1 MGRGMTKAGLVGGR
15 GWYRPRGRTLVAAIA
30 LLGLASLGGAVLLRS
45 AAWGPLP
52 AASTLLPPLHPRAG
66 PELRQGVSQ
75 GVSAFV
81 EEVAQGGFVALTGVE
96 VRSPIG
102 LLEGATFSR
111 DPAGVTFVLSDGTV
125 VPPLSRQGYQA
136 LRQTV
141 PAAQRWVLDDKFYW
155 FLMRNPALPL
165 IAEGLERGEYR
176 NLLQNGVFNSDRYYA
191 GPFLGHT
198 FWAAAQA
205 QVPLAELM
213 PLVEVHL
220 LTLEYAYFQGLDTE
234 VAGTVH
240 SFYQQELALTDLQYL
255 MRALV
260 MTPLEPWAKLEAIER
275 VEAPEVKATHT
286 GSTTTS
292 TTLAL
297 GRLPLPTPTAA
308 EDTPGAHALSIAHLT
323 EQSIHLF
330 PPDVEAAAVAYKARY
345 QAQLEA
351 EEELL
356 ERLYQL
362 AHGSTATVLA
372 ALEHYQSDRPWQAL
386 GFTPTLDR
394 RSVASMDTTSLLGIY
409 ATRHESLHPY
419 PAAQSYPLARRD
431 YLRFF
436 QTNSP
441 GLREA
446 DLLLV
451 LLSDQALNPRLWA
464 YLGRQP
470 PLRTEIRSIQTQVQR
485 LEASYRAT
493 ALDEALVFQ
502 RLQAHGL
509 DINTQ
514 AFSLLSVAMAK
525 RLGDLVY
532 AQFQPE
538 NRADL
543 AYLRFSRGLLPY
555 LRDMPSLDAQ
565 WGHGPRVKRYGLSN
579 YVVPDLMALT
589 PARSPTLSAVGA
601 LWFDLV
607 SHDQL
612 NRWDVATLA
621 QIMATAH
628 NLSINHPPS
637 ALPPPQRPFLPL
649 VAAYQPQLSRV
660 SGVDGANASSVLH
673 GQTLQDFR
681 ILQWPAAR
689 LPGETQ
695 LTAISPTVLQQ
706 LFPTVAKNGSAPTPG
721 DAPTEPE
728 GDRRMAAL
736 LHLLSSGSGEIALA
750 PPLVLLG
757 NPEFLPRPDG
767 ALDLAFDFNGDR
779 LIFPEVSR
787 HFEALYAPAYL
798 TRIALPRE
806 PGESY
811 AAALNQVIGRSHALY
826 GGYLSPNMMLPAP
839 LQRLPD

>member
-1 MGRGMTKAGLVGGR
+1 MARGITKAELVGRR
-15 GWYRPRGRTLVAAIA
+15 GWYRPRRRTLVGAIA
-30 LLGLASLGGAVLLRS
+30 LLSLTALGSATLLRF
-45 AAWGPLP
+45 AGQGLMPRV
-52 AASTLLPPLHPRAG
+52 STLLPPLHPRAV
-66 PELRQGVSQ
+66 PELRQGVRR

-96 VRSPIG
+96 QRSPIG

-111 DPAGVTFVLSDGTV
+111 SSAGVTFVLSDGTV
-125 VPPLSRQGYQA
+125 VPPLSPQGYQA
-136 LRQTV
+136 LRQSV
-141 PAAQRWVLDDKFYW
+141 PAAQRWVLDEKFYW

-234 VAGTVH
+234 SAGTVY
-240 SFYQQELALTDLQYL
+240 SFYEQELALTNLQYL

-275 VEAPEVKATHT
+275 VEAPEVKAAHT
-286 GSTTTS
+286 GSTDTS

-308 EDTPGAHALSIAHLT
+308 EDTPGAHALSIAHLS
-323 EQSIHLF
+323 EQGIHLF
-330 PPDVEAAAVAYKARY
+330 PPDVEAAAGAYKARY
-345 QAQLEA
+345 QDQLAA
-351 EEELL
+351 EDQLVEQL
-356 ERLYQL
+356 RQL
-362 AHGSTATVLA
+362 AHGSTAAVLE
-372 ALEHYQSDRPWQAL
+372 ALEHYQGDRPWQAL
-386 GFTPTLDR
+386 GFTPALDR

-409 ATRHESLHPY
+409 ATRHESLAPLT
-419 PAAQSYPLARRD
+419 AAQSYPLARRD

-441 GLREA
+441 GLKEA

-464 YLGRQP
+464 YLRRQQP
-470 PLRTEIRSIQTQVQR
+470 ALEEKIVAIQTQRQR

-493 ALDEALVFQ
+493 ALQEALLFQ
-502 RLQAHGL
+502 RLQVHGL

-538 NRADL
+538 NRTDL

-565 WGHGPRVKRYGLSN
+565 WGHGPTVKRYGLSN

-589 PARSPTLSAVGA
+589 PARSPTLAAIGA

-607 SHDQL
+607 SHGQV
-612 NRWDVATLA
+612 NRWDFAALA
-621 QIMATAH
+621 QTMATAH
-628 NLSINHPPS
+628 NLSIGHPPS
-637 ALPPPQRPFLPL
+637 ALPPQQGRFLPL
-649 VAAYQPQLSRV
+649 VAAYQPQLSQV
-660 SGVDGANASSVLH
+660 TGVDGANASSVLH

-681 ILQWPAAR
+681 IPAWPAAR
-689 LPGETQ
+689 LAGATQ
-695 LTAISPTVLQQ
+695 QSAFDPAVVQQ
-706 LFPTVAKNGSAPTPG
+706 LFPAEERAESG
-721 DAPTEPE
+721 DAPLGAT
-728 GDRRMAAL
+728 DHRTAAIV
-736 LHLLSSGSGEIALA
+736 HLLSSGSGEIALA
-750 PPLVLLG
+750 PSLVLLG

-767 ALDLAFDFNGDR
+767 ALDLAFDFDGDR

-811 AAALNQVIGRSHALY
+811 TAALNQVIGRSHALY
-826 GGYLSPNMMLPAP
+826 GGYLPPNMLLPAP
-839 LQRLPD
+839 LQRLPN